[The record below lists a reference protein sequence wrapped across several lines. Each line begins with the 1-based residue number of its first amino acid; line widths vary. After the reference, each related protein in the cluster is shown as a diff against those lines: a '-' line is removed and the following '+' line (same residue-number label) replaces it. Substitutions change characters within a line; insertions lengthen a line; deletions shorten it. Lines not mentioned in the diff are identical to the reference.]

1 MVIISMSVGK
11 TFKSVF
17 GPPSGEVSP
26 APVDQV
32 PLNPPGQVRL
42 DASPQPGV
50 ERPVD
55 ERPLEIQLHEALD
68 RSALS
73 FLRILDEDDKLEVSR
88 YDVNFRMKI
97 FAQAQDWLAK
107 RAKLKPADDVEDD
120 AGVDLL
126 REMVQDPE
134 SVVDRLQD
142 NPKFIA
148 ALEMRGWLKEP
159 EIRRGPGRPSK
170 EEAARIAR
178 FKEAKRAKAEQ
189 VGKNDDSQLAALVG
203 GGN

>member
-1 MVIISMSVGK
+1 L
-11 TFKSVF
+11 KSVF
-17 GPPSGEVSP
+17 GQPKEAASP
-26 APVDQV
+26 APQGHVT
-32 PLNPPGQVRL
+32 LNPPGQVGL
-42 DASPQPGV
+42 EQSPRPGV
-50 ERPVD
+50 ERLSD
-55 ERPLEIQLHEALD
+55 DRPLEIQLHEALD

-107 RAKLKPADDVEDD
+107 RKKLKPDDEVQDD

-159 EIRRGPGRPSK
+159 PKRAGPGRPRNS
-170 EEAARIAR
+170 ESER
-178 FKEAKRAKAEQ
+178 AKRYRDVQRAKQ
-189 VGKNDDSQLAALVG
+189 VEDGRNDDSELQKLLKGAQANG
-203 GGN
+203 